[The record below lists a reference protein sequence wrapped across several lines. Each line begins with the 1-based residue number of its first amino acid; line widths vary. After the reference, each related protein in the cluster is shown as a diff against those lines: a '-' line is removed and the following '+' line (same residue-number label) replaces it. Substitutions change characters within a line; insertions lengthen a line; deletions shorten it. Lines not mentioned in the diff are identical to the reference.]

1 MNPSIFPNQAPR
13 YPRGRLENRANGQ
26 LLGNKHI
33 ELNDDAI
40 KVLGIGVVVNVWGQ
54 SSGKLAECVRY

>member
-1 MNPSIFPNQAPR
+1 MNPSIFPHQAPR

-40 KVLGIGVVVNVWGQ
+40 KVLGISVGVFEVL
-54 SSGKLAECVRY
+54 SMYGKLTVCVRY